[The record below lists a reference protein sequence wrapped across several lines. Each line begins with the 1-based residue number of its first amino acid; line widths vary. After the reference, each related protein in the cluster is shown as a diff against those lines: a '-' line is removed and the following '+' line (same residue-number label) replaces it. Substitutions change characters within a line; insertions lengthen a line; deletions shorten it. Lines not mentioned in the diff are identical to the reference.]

1 MILSSAIG
9 LLVGLA
15 LAGVLIA
22 MNDPAQILRLLLE
35 TGWWMVLVVALNVAQ
50 IFASAAGWAPLI
62 EDPRRPGLLGLA
74 RLRWIRVATNAILPV
89 VQAVGELVR
98 AQLLFRAGVAK
109 VRVIASVA
117 TDLGTEMASQIAF
130 SLLGLAVLMMI
141 PHAGGGSTTQW
152 AVVGTAL
159 GAGVTGAFMAAHR
172 WGLFRV
178 IERMLPGRAARAGW
192 TSLGELSGLDDA
204 VAGLYRQPG
213 RLWRSGGWHF
223 VSWLVGVLETWAAL
237 HAVGSD
243 AGLAEALVIESQGQA
258 VRSAG
263 FFIPGALGLQEGG
276 YVLICALFGIPAEQA
291 IALVLVRRLRDVIL
305 GVPGVIVWRW
315 GVAADRAGIP
325 VTEAPVSEARGHS

>member
-1 MILSSAIG
+1 MILSSALG

-22 MNDPAQILRLLLE
+22 MNDPAQILQLLLE
-35 TGWWMVLVVALNVAQ
+35 TGWWMVLVVALNVTQ
-50 IFASAAGWAPLI
+50 IFASAAGWGPLI
-62 EDPRRPGLLGLA
+62 DDPRRPGLLGLA
-74 RLRWIRVATNAILPV
+74 RMRWIRVATNAILPV

-109 VRVIASVA
+109 IRVIASVA

-130 SLLGLAVLMMI
+130 SLLGLAVLMMV
-141 PHAGGGSTTQW
+141 PHAGGGSTTLW

-172 WGLFRV
+172 WGLFRM
-178 IERMLPGRAARAGW
+178 IERMLPGLAARVGW
-192 TSLGELSGLDDA
+192 TGLGELSGLNDA
-204 VAGLYRQPG
+204 VVQLYRQPG

-223 VSWLVGVLETWAAL
+223 VSWLLGVLETWAAL
-237 HAVGSD
+237 HAVGAE
-243 AGLAEALVIESQGQA
+243 AGLAEALVIESLGQA

-305 GVPGVIVWRW
+305 GVPGVIAWRW
-315 GVAADRAGIP
+315 GAAADRATIP
-325 VTEAPVSEARGHS
+325 ATEARSHP

>member
-1 MILSSAIG
+1 MIWSSAIG
-9 LLVGLA
+9 LLAGLG

-22 MNDPAQILRLLLE
+22 TNDPAEILRLLLD
-35 TGWWMVLVVALNVAQ
+35 TGWWMAAVVALNITQ

-62 EDPRRPGLLGLA
+62 DDPRRPGLLSLT
-74 RLRWIRVATNAILPV
+74 RMRWIRVATNAILPV

-130 SLLGLAVLMMI
+130 SLLGLAVLMMV
-141 PHAGGGSTTQW
+141 PHGGSASTTQW

-159 GAGVTGAFMAAHR
+159 GAGLTGAFMAAHR
-172 WGLFRV
+172 WGLFRM
-178 IERMLPGRAARAGW
+178 IERLLPGLAARVGW
-192 TSLGELSGLDDA
+192 TSLGELTGLNDA
-204 VAGLYRQPG
+204 VVQLYSQPG

-223 VSWLVGVLETWAAL
+223 VSWLLGVLETWAAL
-237 HAVGSD
+237 HAVGAE
-243 AGLAEALVIESQGQA
+243 AGLAEALVIESLGQA

-305 GVPGVIVWRW
+305 GVPGVIAWRW
-315 GVAADRAGIP
+315 GA
-325 VTEAPVSEARGHS
+325 ARGTDAQAGARIPT

>member
-1 MILSSAIG
+1 MILSGALG

-35 TGWWMVLVVALNVAQ
+35 TGWWMALVVALNVAQ

-62 EDPRRPGLLGLA
+62 DDPRRPGLLGLA
-74 RLRWIRVATNAILPV
+74 RLRWIRVAANAILPV

-117 TDLGTEMASQIAF
+117 TDLGTEMASQILF
-130 SLLGLAVLMMI
+130 SLLGLAVLMTI
-141 PHAGGGSTTQW
+141 PHAGGGSTALW

-159 GAGVTGAFMAAHR
+159 GAGITGAFMAAHR

-178 IERMLPGRAARAGW
+178 IERLLPGLAARVGW
-192 TSLGELSGLDDA
+192 TSLGELSGLNDA
-204 VAGLYRQPG
+204 VVALYRQPG
-213 RLWRSGGWHF
+213 RLWRSGGWHLA
-223 VSWLVGVLETWAAL
+223 SWLIGVLETWAAL
-237 HAVGSD
+237 HAVGAE
-243 AGLAEALVIESQGQA
+243 AGLAEALVIESLGQA

-276 YVLICALFGIPAEQA
+276 YVLIGAMFGIPAEQA

-305 GVPGVIVWRW
+305 GVPGVIAWRW
-315 GVAADRAGIP
+315 GVAADRA
-325 VTEAPVSEARGHS
+325 TMAASEARGHP